1 MAAGAAKATNEEL
14 IERLRAAGEDT
25 PDAAA
30 IMGELWGQNIRLVR
44 LIVHR
49 LTGLNVGEQGF
60 EDMEQQAYFS
70 FHAAAYAYDP
80 AEGLAFSTI
89 FPKRIKWELCRY
101 YERGGFTIRIP
112 TYMKQRFRDCAKKK
126 RELERETGRA
136 VTYEEALNAMGLHP
150 AAVAGTLAALRRQ
163 ETASLE
169 AEAYGSEDGD
179 SVSLLDKLAD
189 GADMETDVIERVWQ
203 RELHAAL
210 MSALQDVPEGARGII
225 SRHYFGGMSIG
236 HMAQEYGITRQ
247 AVYDREQKAFRSIRA
262 GRYGAEL
269 AEFMPSMS
277 KKERADRLIREDR
290 AAVARL
296 QLSDT
301 EKELLAL

>member
-14 IERLRAAGEDT
+14 IERLQAAGEGT

-44 LIVHR
+44 LTVHR

-70 FHAAAYAYDP
+70 FHAAAFTYDP
-80 AEGLAFSTI
+80 AGKWKFSTYVA
-89 FPKRIKWELCRY
+89 KRIGWELCRY

-150 AAVAGTLAALRRQ
+150 AAVAGTLAALRKQ

-169 AEAYGSEDGD
+169 TELYGSEDGD
-179 SVSLLDKLAD
+179 GLSILDKLAD
-189 GADMETDVIERVWQ
+189 GTDIEGDVIERVWQ
-203 RELHAAL
+203 QELHAAL
-210 MSALQDVPEGARGII
+210 MSALQDVPEDTAAVIVRQYFHSIPF
-225 SRHYFGGMSIG
+225 SRIAEEKGL
-236 HMAQEYGITRQ
+236 TR
-247 AVYDREQKAFRSIRA
+247 AALHERKAAAFQTIRA
-262 GRYGAEL
+262 GKYGAEL
-269 AEFMPSMS
+269 AEFMPSMNR
-277 KKERADRLIREDR
+277 KERADRLIREDR

>member
-1 MAAGAAKATNEEL
+1 MAAGAATATNEEL
-14 IERLRAAGEDT
+14 IERLQAAGEGT

-30 IMGELWGQNIRLVR
+30 IMGELWRQNIRLVR
-44 LIVHR
+44 LTVHR
-49 LTGLNVGEQGF
+49 MTGLNVGEQGF

-126 RELERETGRA
+126 RKLESETGRA
-136 VTYEEALNAMGLHP
+136 VTYEEALNAMGFHP
-150 AAVAGTLAALRRQ
+150 PAVAGTLAALRKQ

-189 GADMETDVIERVWQ
+189 GKDMEEDVVERVWQ
-203 RELHAAL
+203 QELHAVL
-210 MSALQDVPEGARGII
+210 MSALQDVSEDTAAAIVRQ
-225 SRHYFGGMSIG
+225 YF
-236 HMAQEYGITRQ
+236 YGIPFGRIAEEKGLTR
-247 AVYDREQKAFRSIRA
+247 AALHERKAAAFQTIRA

-277 KKERADRLIREDR
+277 KKERADRQIRKDR

-301 EKELLAL
+301 EKELLVL

>member
-1 MAAGAAKATNEEL
+1 MGAGAAKPTNEEL
-14 IERLRAAGEDT
+14 IERLQAAGEGT

-30 IMGELWGQNIRLVR
+30 IMGQLWAQNIRLVR
-44 LIVHR
+44 LTVHR

-80 AEGLAFSTI
+80 AEGLAFSTV
-89 FPKRIKWELCRY
+89 FSKRIKWELCRY

-112 TYMKQRFRDCAKKK
+112 AYMKQRFRDCAKKK
-126 RELERETGRA
+126 RELESETGRA
-136 VTYEEALNAMGLHP
+136 VTYEDALNAMGLHP

-247 AVYDREQKAFRSIRA
+247 AVYDREQKAFQTIRA

-269 AEFMPSMS
+269 AEFMPSTS
-277 KKERADRLIREDR
+277 RKERAERWIRRDR
-290 AAVARL
+290 AAVAQL

>member
-14 IERLRAAGEDT
+14 IERLKAAGEGT
-25 PDAAA
+25 TEAAA

-44 LIVHR
+44 LTVHR

-70 FHAAAYAYDP
+70 FHAAAFTYDP
-80 AEGLAFSTI
+80 AGKWKFSTYVTKHI
-89 FPKRIKWELCRY
+89 GWELCRY

-126 RELERETGRA
+126 RELEMETGRA

-189 GADMETDVIERVWQ
+189 GADMEMDVIERVWQ

-210 MSALQDVPEGARGII
+210 MSALQDVPEDTAAVIV
-225 SRHYFGGMSIG
+225 RHYFHGIS
-236 HMAQEYGITRQ
+236 MARIAEEKGLTRS
-247 AVYDREQKAFRSIRA
+247 ALHERKAAAFQTIRT
-262 GRYGAEL
+262 GKYGAEL

>member
-1 MAAGAAKATNEEL
+1 MAAGAAMATNEEL
-14 IERLRAAGEDT
+14 IERLQVAGEGT
-25 PDAAA
+25 PEAAA

-44 LIVHR
+44 LTVHR

-70 FHAAAYAYDP
+70 FRAAAYAYDP
-80 AEGLAFSTI
+80 AEGLAFSTV
-89 FPKRIKWELCRY
+89 FSKRIKWELCRY

-112 TYMKQRFRDCAKKK
+112 AYMKQRFRDCAKKK

>member
-14 IERLRAAGEDT
+14 IERLQAAGEGT

-30 IMGELWGQNIRLVR
+30 IMGELWEQNIRLVR

-70 FHAAAYAYDP
+70 FHAAAYAYNP

-89 FPKRIKWELCRY
+89 FSKRIKWELCRY

-150 AAVAGTLAALRRQ
+150 AAVAGTLAALHKQ

-169 AEAYGSEDGD
+169 AEAYGNEDGD

-189 GADMETDVIERVWQ
+189 GADIEGDVIEQVWQ
-203 RELHAAL
+203 QELHAAL
-210 MSALQDVPEGARGII
+210 MSALRDVPEDTAAVIV
-225 SRHYFGGMSIG
+225 RHYF
-236 HMAQEYGITRQ
+236 HGIPFGRIAEEKGLTRQ
-247 AVYDREQKAFRSIRA
+247 TLHERKTAAFQTIRA

-269 AEFMPSMS
+269 AEFMPSMR
-277 KKERADRLIREDR
+277 KKERADRQIRKDR

-296 QLSDT
+296 QLSDM

>member
-25 PDAAA
+25 PDAVA

-126 RELERETGRA
+126 RELEKEAGRA
-136 VTYEEALNAMGLHP
+136 VAYEEALNAMGLHP
-150 AAVAGTLAALRRQ
+150 AAVAGTLAALRKQ

-189 GADMETDVIERVWQ
+189 GADVEADVIGRVWQ
-203 RELHAAL
+203 QELHAVL
-210 MSALQDVPEGARGII
+210 MSALRDIPEDTAAVIV
-225 SRHYFGGMSIG
+225 RHYFHGIS
-236 HMAQEYGITRQ
+236 MARIAEEKGLTRTALQER
-247 AVYDREQKAFRSIRA
+247 KATAFQTIRA
-262 GRYGAEL
+262 GKYGAEL

>member
-14 IERLRAAGEDT
+14 IERLRAAGAGT

-30 IMGELWGQNIRLVR
+30 IMGQLWEQNAGLVR
-44 LIVHR
+44 LTVHR
-49 LTGLNVGEQGF
+49 VTGLNQGEPGF
-60 EDMEQQAYFS
+60 EDMEQQAYFG
-70 FHAAAYAYDP
+70 FYAAVYSYDP
-80 AEGLAFSTI
+80 AAGLSFSTVI
-89 FPKRIKWELCRY
+89 SKRIKWELCRY

-112 TYMKQRFRDCAKKK
+112 AFMRRRLKKCAET
-126 RELERETGRA
+126 RRRLEAETGRA
-136 VTYEEALNAMGLHP
+136 VTYEAALLAMGLHP
-150 AAVAGTLAALRRQ
+150 AAVAGTLAALRKL
-163 ETASLE
+163 ETSSLE

-189 GADMETDVIERVWQ
+189 SADIEADVIERVWQ

-210 MSALQDVPEGARGII
+210 MTALQDVPEDTAAVIVRQYLHGVPLGRI
-225 SRHYFGGMSIG
+225 
-236 HMAQEYGITRQ
+236 AQEKGLTRAALQ
-247 AVYDREQKAFRSIRA
+247 ERKAAAFQTIRA

-269 AEFMPSMS
+269 AEFMPSIS
-277 KKERADRLIREDR
+277 KKNRADRQIRKDR
-290 AAVARL
+290 EAVARL

>member
-60 EDMEQQAYFS
+60 EDMEQQAYLS

-136 VTYEEALNAMGLHP
+136 VTYEDALNAMGLHP

-210 MSALQDVPEGARGII
+210 MSALQDVPEVARGII

-247 AVYDREQKAFRSIRA
+247 AVYDREQKAFQTIRA

>member
-1 MAAGAAKATNEEL
+1 MAAGAAMATNEEL
-14 IERLRAAGEDT
+14 IERLQAAGEGT

-30 IMGELWGQNIRLVR
+30 IMGKLWAQNIRLVR
-44 LIVHR
+44 LTVHR

-70 FHAAAYAYDP
+70 FRAAAYAYDP
-80 AEGLAFSTI
+80 AEGLAFSTV
-89 FPKRIKWELCRY
+89 FSKRIKWELCRY

-112 TYMKQRFRDCAKKK
+112 AYMKQRFRDCAKKK

-296 QLSDT
+296 QLSNT